1 LLWIIYK
8 ERIQIVKKAKGFTLV
23 ELLIVVAI
31 VGILSVLVI
40 PNAVVAIQKAKQKES
55 MKQIVH
61 LATACADYVTTV
73 GYAPD
78 SGNQSGPLQPGNNF
92 IASISPMLLRVCPI
106 NDQWG
111 TPFRVYTGTAVASVY
126 NIPAEDIANDDFLIV
141 SFGRDGTNGGDEN
154 FTYNTENPAAGLY
167 RIESI
172 ADFNNDLVN
181 LNGSWLHAPRILFR
195 GS

>member
-1 LLWIIYK
+1 ML
-8 ERIQIVKKAKGFTLV
+8 KKARGFTLV

-31 VGILSVLVI
+31 VGILSAIVI
-40 PNAVVAIQKAKQKES
+40 PNALVAIQKAKQKET

-78 SGNQSGPLQPGNNF
+78 AGNQSGVLQAGSNF
-92 IASISPMLLRVCPI
+92 ISSISPMFLRVCPI
-106 NDQWG
+106 NDQWRN
-111 TPFRVYTGTAVASVY
+111 PFRVYTGTAVASVY
-126 NIPAEDIANDDFLIV
+126 NIPAEDIADDDFLIV
-141 SFGRDGTNGGDEN
+141 SLGRDGENGGDET
-154 FTYNTENPAAGLY
+154 FTYLADDLAAGLY
-167 RIESI
+167 RINSI
-172 ADFNNDLVN
+172 ADFDNDLIN

>member
-1 LLWIIYK
+1 ML
-8 ERIQIVKKAKGFTLV
+8 KKARGFTLV

-31 VGILSVLVI
+31 VGILSALVI
-40 PNAVVAIQKAKQKES
+40 PNALVAIQKAKQKET

-78 SGNQSGPLQPGNNF
+78 YGNQSGALQAGNNF
-92 IASISPMLLRVCPI
+92 ISSISPMFLRVCPV
-106 NDQWG
+106 NDQWSN
-111 TPFRVYTGTAVASVY
+111 PFMVYTGTAVASVY

-141 SFGRDGTNGGDEN
+141 SLGRDGQNGGDEN
-154 FTYNTENPAAGLY
+154 FTYNEANPAAGLY
-167 RIESI
+167 RINSI
-172 ADFNNDLVN
+172 ADFDNDLVN
-181 LNGSWLHAPRILFR
+181 LNGAWLHAPRILFR